1 MSEIEQLESR
11 VVYRN
16 RWMNVR
22 EDDIR
27 RMDGSLGIYG
37 VVEKKDFSV
46 IAAVDGDE
54 VYLVEQYRYPVQA
67 RYWVVVHW
75 GEQVKLY

>member
-22 EDDIR
+22 EDAIC
-27 RMDGSLGIYG
+27 RMDGSLGVYG

-46 IAAVDGDE
+46 V
-54 VYLVEQYRYPVQA
+54 VQI
-67 RYWVVVHW
+67 WM
-75 GEQVKLY
+75 L